1 LVEAIAS
8 GGEAFASVR
17 DRLAAVEER
26 AADLELAR
34 FSARAA
40 QLPTTI
46 PVAQVMAY
54 LRGLRRMVKTDV
66 AKAKTALA
74 GMLDGDLV
82 LTPATGDQPAQV
94 TGRIAPTGLLGVPLC
109 IAGAR
114 FVNRTPVQRGVGD
127 RHGTHRFCGRIAGGA
142 AYPLTRAVAGRDGP
156 ETARFGGCL
165 GPFRTGVLGV
175 SRGRCPG
182 GRPGRVLGA
191 RPGGRH

>member
-1 LVEAIAS
+1 MVEAIAS

-109 IAGAR
+109 IAG
-114 FVNRTPVQRGVGD
+114 VGFEP
-127 RHGTHRFCGRIAGGA
+127 T
-142 AYPLTRAVAGRDGP
+142 T
-156 ETARFGGCL
+156 
-165 GPFRTGVLGV
+165 
-175 SRGRCPG
+175 SR
-182 GRPGRVLGA
+182 L
-191 RPGGRH
+191 